1 MLAAD
6 HNCQFLSYVFIDS
19 IFVCELFSDGQRRDS
34 THTSRNWHR
43 AAHWNM
49 ANFLLAPNVTAI
61 WKIVV
66 PEPESQDARPVDQ
79 WPVFEEWLSA
89 CVGVGSWEYNT
100 PPAATLFSLI
110 GRD

>member
-1 MLAAD
+1 
-6 HNCQFLSYVFIDS
+6 
-19 IFVCELFSDGQRRDS
+19 
-34 THTSRNWHR
+34 
-43 AAHWNM
+43 M

>member
-66 PEPESQDARPVDQ
+66 PEPEGQDASARDQ

-89 CVGVGSWEYNT
+89 CVGVGSWKRVKSTN
-100 PPAATLFSLI
+100 PRA
-110 GRD
+110 